1 MKIDKNYKGLV
12 KEDNRYVFN
21 GNIMTTENL
30 EIDLDM
36 SLYVTGSIKVAD
48 YIIAGEDI
56 EAGEY
61 IKAGLFIKAGE
72 DIKAGW
78 SIEAGG
84 SIEAGESIKA
94 GGSIE
99 AGESIKAGW
108 SIEAG
113 GSIKAGGSSGIVAGL
128 SITCKNSLSFGLKA
142 FAGICSWR
150 DITDEEKTITCG
162 KLEGGTVEY
171 GILRETGV
179 EESDDKTQEAM
190 RLLKEQGYKI
200 IRQ

>member
-1 MKIDKNYKGLV
+1 MKITKDFEGLV
-12 KEDNRYVFN
+12 KEDYRYVLN
-21 GNIMTTENL
+21 GDIKTTENL

-36 SLYVTGSIKVAD
+36 TLFVTGS
-48 YIIAGEDI
+48 I

-61 IKAGLFIKAGE
+61 IKAGGY
-72 DIKAGW
+72 
-78 SIEAGG
+78 IEAGR
-84 SIEAGESIKA
+84 SIEAGEYIEAGWYIEAGEFIK
-94 GGSIE
+94 

-108 SIEAG
+108 SY
-113 GSIKAGGSSGIVAGL
+113 GIIAGL
-128 SITCKNSLSFGLKA
+128 SITCKGILSFGLKA
-142 FAGICSWR
+142 FAGICNWR
-150 DITDEEKTITCG
+150 EISDEDKTITCG
-162 KLEGGTVEY
+162 KLESGTIEY